1 MIVFDADQN
10 FSGWV
15 GMRKQAMR
23 FLSSVMIPLI
33 VLSFGCGGAQAGERL
48 EKIAHDKKLRV
59 CMWPDYYAISF
70 RNPRTNALEGVDIE
84 LAGAFA
90 ADLGVALEFVET
102 SFPRFIED
110 LLADRCDIGMFAIGA
125 TPARAAQVSFS
136 QPYLRSGI
144 YAVTTKTNA
153 QIRRWADMDQE
164 GNVVVVQSGTFMD
177 GYARGAMTR
186 ARIVAVARPQERE
199 EEVQAGRADAFLTDY
214 PYGQRMLAFHPWA
227 QLIVPDQPVQPTP
240 YAYAVA
246 PGDEAWLARVNAFV
260 AAIKADG
267 RLAAAAERYKLSPII
282 ARD

>member
-1 MIVFDADQN
+1 
-10 FSGWV
+10 
-15 GMRKQAMR
+15 MRKQAMR
-23 FLSSVMIPLI
+23 FLSFVMISFI
-33 VLSFGCGGAQAGERL
+33 VLSFGVGDAQAGGRL
-48 EKIAHDKKLRV
+48 EKIASDKKFRV

-125 TPARAAQVSFS
+125 TPARAEKVSFS

-153 QIRRWADMDQE
+153 HIRRWADMDQE

-177 GYARGAMTR
+177 GYARSAMTR

-260 AAIKADG
+260 AAIKVDG
-267 RLAAAAERYKLSPII
+267 RLAAAAARYKLTPII

>member
-1 MIVFDADQN
+1 
-10 FSGWV
+10 
-15 GMRKQAMR
+15 MRKQAMC
-23 FLSSVMIPLI
+23 FLSFVMISFI
-33 VLSFGCGGAQAGERL
+33 VLSFGVGDAQAAGRL
-48 EKIAHDKKLRV
+48 EKVAADKKLRV

-125 TPARAAQVSFS
+125 TPARAEKLSFS

-153 QIRRWADMDQE
+153 HIRRWADMDQE

-177 GYARGAMTR
+177 GYARSAMTR

-260 AAIKADG
+260 AAIKGDG
-267 RLAAAAERYKLSPII
+267 RLAVAAARYKLTPII